1 MQNRNLRNIR
11 VPKKQRGL
19 TLIELAVGL
28 AIVLAISALVV
39 GVYTTTS
46 RSQRTNDVQTQLT
59 QIASQV
65 RSMAPQGSYT
75 GIDDTVLA
83 RSKKVPEAWVVDNA
97 GTPEIRHPFGG
108 SFDIAPAS
116 VNGGT
121 DNGFAIT
128 VDELPVAACNDIVT
142 NSQANFAEID
152 VGSTPLKTY
161 GAAAVDAGTISTA
174 CTPATGDTVSVTFTA
189 V

>member
-28 AIVLAISALVV
+28 AIVLAITALVV

-59 QIASQV
+59 QISSQV
-65 RSMAPQGSYT
+65 RSLAPAGNFA
-75 GIDDTVLA
+75 GITTKVLA
-83 RSKKVPEAWVVDNA
+83 DSQKIPDSWIG
-97 GTPEIRHPFGG
+97 GTAAAPTITTPFGG
-108 SFDIAPAS
+108 TIAVAEADLAP
-116 VNGGT
+116 GT
-121 DNGFAIT
+121 DNAFTIT
-128 VDELPVAACNDIVT
+128 VNDLPVAACNDIIT
-142 NSQANFAEID
+142 NSLANFVIINAGATD
-152 VGSTPLKTY
+152 VKTVADPD
-161 GAAAVDAGTISTA
+161 AAPADIATA
-174 CTPATGDTVSVTFTA
+174 CAATGDTVDVIFTA

>member
-1 MQNRNLRNIR
+1 MQNRNLRNLR
-11 VPKKQRGL
+11 APKNQKGL

-65 RSMAPQGSYT
+65 RSMAPQGNYT
-75 GIDDTVLA
+75 DIDEQVLIN
-83 RSKKVPEAWVVDNA
+83 SKKIPDAWVADNA
-97 GTPEIRHPFGG
+97 GTKTITNPFGG
-108 SFDIAPAS
+108 TFDIAP
-116 VNGGT
+116 NT
-121 DNGFAIT
+121 DPNAFDIVVT
-128 VDELPVAACNDIVT
+128 DLPVAACNDIIT
-142 NSQANFAEID
+142 NSQANFAAI
-152 VGSTPLKTY
+152 VTPTGTVKELN
-161 GAAAVDAGTISTA
+161 GAAADAATIA
-174 CTPATGDTVSVTFTA
+174 NRCTPASGDVIQVTFTA

>member
-11 VPKKQRGL
+11 APKNQKGL

-28 AIVLAISALVV
+28 AIVLAITALVV

-59 QIASQV
+59 QISSQV
-65 RSMAPQGSYT
+65 RSMAPT
-75 GIDDTVLA
+75 GNFDGITHAVLA
-83 RSKKVPEAWVVDNA
+83 NSKKIPESWVG
-97 GTPEIRHPFGG
+97 GTAAAPTITTPFGG
-108 SFDIAPAS
+108 TIEVVQAD

-121 DNGFAIT
+121 ANGFDI
-128 VDELPVAACNDIVT
+128 VLNDLPVAACNDIIT
-142 NSQANFAEID
+142 NSQANFVEI
-152 VGSTPLKTY
+152 VTNIGSVKAY
-161 GAAAVDAGTISTA
+161 GADAAAAAAIATN
-174 CTPATGDTVSVTFTA
+174 CTPATGDTVDVTFTA